1 MTHSA
6 DAATGDVLPAPVW
19 LVRAGAQG
27 EDEAVALDSG
37 LALMGYHHI
46 PDLAGLADSAAVL
59 ALVQELHADGRE
71 NRNRNFAAQLTAFA
85 LRMKV
90 HDTVALPL
98 KTRRGLVALGRVTGP
113 YRYQDV
119 EGVKRHTRPVDWI
132 RPDVPRPEFGQDLL
146 YSLGAFMTVCRI
158 QRNDAERRIA
168 SILAGQG
175 DPGTDTA
182 SAGSGTSE
190 VELAT
195 ARDDQAATNVADM
208 AHEQIVDRIRAQFPG
223 HELTRLVEA
232 VLQAQGYL
240 TWRSPPGPDGGV
252 DILAAR
258 GSLGFQGP
266 RVCVQ
271 VKATAGAAD
280 VTILRGLQGT
290 MQSFQA
296 DQGLLVCWGGFT
308 RALEREARQSFF
320 KVRLWR
326 ADDLVSAIYR
336 TYEELPEQ
344 IQAEI
349 PLERIW
355 TLVGD
360 DGAG

>member
-1 MTHSA
+1 
-6 DAATGDVLPAPVW
+6 
-19 LVRAGAQG
+19 
-27 EDEAVALDSG
+27 
-37 LALMGYHHI
+37 
-46 PDLAGLADSAAVL
+46 
-59 ALVQELHADGRE
+59 
-71 NRNRNFAAQLTAFA
+71 
-85 LRMKV
+85 
-90 HDTVALPL
+90 
-98 KTRRGLVALGRVTGP
+98 
-113 YRYQDV
+113 
-119 EGVKRHTRPVDWI
+119 
-132 RPDVPRPEFGQDLL
+132 
-146 YSLGAFMTVCRI
+146 MTVCRI

-168 SILAGQG
+168 SILAGHG
-175 DPGTDTA
+175 DPGTDTVN
-182 SAGSGTSE
+182 AGSGTGE
-190 VELAT
+190 VEVET
-195 ARDDQAATNVADM
+195 VRDDQAATNVADM

-232 VLQAQGYL
+232 VLQAQGYFHVAL
-240 TWRSPPGPDGGV
+240 SARPDGGV

-258 GSLGFQGP
+258 GSLGFEGP

-326 ADDLVSAIYR
+326 ADNLVSAIYR
-336 TYEELPEQ
+336 AYEQLPKQ

-349 PLERIW
+349 PLERLW
-355 TLVGD
+355 TLVRD